1 MLLCS
6 ERPGRSLRDAHSS
19 SALVI
24 QYHISQL
31 KKSLILMCRQCCRK
45 FFLNKCSFSATL
57 TP

>member
-1 MLLCS
+1 MLLRS

-31 KKSLILMCRQCCRK
+31 KKRFFYGFWQFK
-45 FFLNKCSFSATL
+45 FSIT
-57 TP
+57 